1 MIPSTDS
8 MLQNTEFKYE
18 SLPTKTYKID
28 FEKQKIVGYT
38 DNVEALKQAIILM
51 LSIERYDF
59 IVYSWNYGIE
69 LKNLHGKDTSYVMA
83 ELERVITEALLQDD
97 RIKSVEN
104 FIFDRIKNKVSV
116 TFTVNSIYGDIK
128 IDNGVIFNV

>member
-104 FIFDRIKNKVSV
+104 FIFDRI
-116 TFTVNSIYGDIK
+116 
-128 IDNGVIFNV
+128 

>member
-1 MIPSTDS
+1 MIPSTDLI
-8 MLQNTEFKYE
+8 LQNTEFKYE

-59 IVYSWNYGIE
+59 IIYSWNYGIE
-69 LKNLHGKDTSYVMA
+69 LKNLYGKDTGYVMA